1 MICMVCAG
9 NEIYR
14 SQANQLTPISKR
26 RKAYSMCEDSDYA
39 ESDRLKQSLNE
50 ALREV
55 HQYKKMVRI
64 SLTFQLGFCCHSRT
78 LLLNYSDY
86 IVFVGLLYF

>member
-26 RKAYSMCEDSDYA
+26 RKAYSMCEDSDYTEA
-39 ESDRLKQSLNE
+39 DRLKQSLDE

-64 SLTFQLGFCCHSRT
+64 SLTFQLGFCRHSRT
-78 LLLNYSDY
+78 LLLNYSDNV
-86 IVFVGLLYF
+86 VFAGLLYF

>member
-1 MICMVCAG
+1 MVCAG

-14 SQANQLTPISKR
+14 SQENQLTPISKR
-26 RKAYSMCEDSDYA
+26 RKAYSMCEDSDYTEA
-39 ESDRLKQSLNE
+39 DRLKESLDE

-55 HQYKKMVRI
+55 HQDKKIVRM
-64 SLTFQLGFCCHSRT
+64 SLTFQLGFCRHSRT
-78 LLLNYSDY
+78 LLLNYGDE